1 MCVLT
6 LCFSEKFIK
15 LTIHFQ
21 DGSGTIT
28 TKELLPILRSIGQNP
43 TEDEILNLV
52 IEYDVNGD
60 GTIDFDEFLEMM
72 QKVSKGKQPNQKTRK
87 NLDKIGY
94 LNEKFKKNL
103 NYILLL
109 HIEDLDQSVE
119 IEDAFKIFDRDGN
132 GYIDA
137 KEFKQVVTRMG
148 NCLTNAEADEFML
161 EADLN
166 GDGKLDFNEFMQ
178 MMLKSLSEDD

>member
-1 MCVLT
+1 MLDGLT
-6 LCFSEKFIK
+6 IHFVGLLGLVKNFLILDQIGQFVKLIFLNFIK
-15 LTIHFQ
+15 LTLYFQ

-87 NLDKIGY
+87 ILDKIGY
-94 LNEKFKKNL
+94 LNEKFNV
-103 NYILLL
+103 LLPG
-109 HIEDLDQSVE
+109 H
-119 IEDAFKIFDRDGN
+119 
-132 GYIDA
+132 
-137 KEFKQVVTRMG
+137 
-148 NCLTNAEADEFML
+148 
-161 EADLN
+161 
-166 GDGKLDFNEFMQ
+166 
-178 MMLKSLSEDD
+178 

>member
-1 MCVLT
+1 MLDGLT
-6 LCFSEKFIK
+6 IHFVGLLGLVKNFLILDQIGQFVKLIFLNFIK
-15 LTIHFQ
+15 LTIYFQ

-87 NLDKIGY
+87 ILDKIGY
-94 LNEKFKKNL
+94 LNEKFNV
-103 NYILLL
+103 LLPG
-109 HIEDLDQSVE
+109 H
-119 IEDAFKIFDRDGN
+119 
-132 GYIDA
+132 
-137 KEFKQVVTRMG
+137 
-148 NCLTNAEADEFML
+148 
-161 EADLN
+161 
-166 GDGKLDFNEFMQ
+166 
-178 MMLKSLSEDD
+178 

>member
-1 MCVLT
+1 M
-6 LCFSEKFIK
+6 
-15 LTIHFQ
+15 
-21 DGSGTIT
+21 
-28 TKELLPILRSIGQNP
+28 PILRSIGQNP

-72 QKVSKGKQPNQKTRK
+72 QKVSKGKQPNQKTWK
-87 NLDKIGY
+87 VLNKIGY
-94 LNEKFKKNL
+94 LNEKFNV
-103 NYILLL
+103 LLL

-178 MMLKSLSEDD
+178 MMLKSLSEDDWNSKILLLFLAHLIKKREKKLPL

>member
-1 MCVLT
+1 MSFYKSSLFNT
-6 LCFSEKFIK
+6 
-15 LTIHFQ
+15 FQ

-72 QKVSKGKQPNQKTRK
+72 QKVSKGKKPNQKTRK
-87 NLDKIGY
+87 FLDKIGY
-94 LNEKFKKNL
+94 LNEKFNV
-103 NYILLL
+103 LLL